1 MLKKRV
7 EYIDYLGQPRSKDL
21 YFNLSKSDVT
31 RMMMLETSFATK
43 EDGTVDES
51 QIRNGFVSRIQGVME
66 RGNGKEIVELFDW
79 LVESAYGVILD
90 DGETFDNN
98 NPERYRL
105 WTKTASYD
113 KFFTTLVN
121 DTDLMTE
128 FFNGVFPKDF
138 LASPEA
144 KQDPEFSRHREEL
157 AARAARENPTV

>member
-1 MLKKRV
+1 M
-7 EYIDYLGQPRSKDL
+7 
-21 YFNLSKSDVT
+21 
-31 RMMMLETSFATK
+31 
-43 EDGTVDES
+43 
-51 QIRNGFVSRIQGVME
+51 
-66 RGNGKEIVELFDW
+66 ELFDW
-79 LVESAYGVILD
+79 LVKSAYGVILD

-113 KFFTTLVN
+113 KFFTMLVN

-138 LASPEA
+138 LASPET